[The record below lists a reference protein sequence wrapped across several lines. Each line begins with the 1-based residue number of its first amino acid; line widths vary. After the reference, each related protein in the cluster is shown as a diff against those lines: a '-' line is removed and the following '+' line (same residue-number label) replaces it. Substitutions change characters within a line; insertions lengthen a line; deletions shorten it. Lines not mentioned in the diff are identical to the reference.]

1 MKGRNKTNKYFC
13 SLWMFTI
20 LLNTLQLL
28 KRGEWGGGGRGG
40 GYISGLCPVL
50 KQKVLQELKIFG
62 NFSWIPF

>member
-1 MKGRNKTNKYFC
+1 MKGRNKTNKYFS

-28 KRGEWGGGGRGG
+28 KRGEWGGGRGG

-50 KQKVLQELKIFG
+50 KQKVLQELKSFG
-62 NFSWIPF
+62 NLSWIPF

>member
-28 KRGEWGGGGRGG
+28 KRGEWGGGRGG

-50 KQKVLQELKIFG
+50 KQKVLQEL
-62 NFSWIPF
+62 

>member
-28 KRGEWGGGGRGG
+28 KRGEWGGGGGAAAT
-40 GYISGLCPVL
+40 LAACVL
-50 KQKVLQELKIFG
+50 
-62 NFSWIPF
+62 S

>member
-28 KRGEWGGGGRGG
+28 KRGEWRGG
-40 GYISGLCPVL
+40 EGGAAATLAACVL
-50 KQKVLQELKIFG
+50 
-62 NFSWIPF
+62 S

>member
-1 MKGRNKTNKYFC
+1 
-13 SLWMFTI
+13 MFTI

-50 KQKVLQELKIFG
+50 KQKVLQELKSFG

>member
-28 KRGEWGGGGRGG
+28 KRGEWGGEGGAAAT
-40 GYISGLCPVL
+40 LAACVL
-50 KQKVLQELKIFG
+50 
-62 NFSWIPF
+62 S